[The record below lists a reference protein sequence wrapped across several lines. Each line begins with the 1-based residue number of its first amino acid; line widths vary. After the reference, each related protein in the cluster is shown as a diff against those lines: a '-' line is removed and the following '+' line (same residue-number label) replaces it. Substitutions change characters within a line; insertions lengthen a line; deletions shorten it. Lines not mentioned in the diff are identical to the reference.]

1 MLSMNRRN
9 KASHLLRDI
18 SKLTPYEEKIWDLSK
33 QGMNHG
39 QIAEAIGC
47 PSRKTINSKMKL
59 IREKLESATF

>member
-1 MLSMNRRN
+1 MLSTNRRN

-18 SKLTPYEEKIWDLSK
+18 SKLTPYEEKIWNVSK
-33 QGMNHG
+33 DGLDSR
-39 QIAEAIGC
+39 QIAEVIGC